1 MFTPQRLFGDV
12 GSSPDNLSYEP
23 FLEHARLQR
32 EQDRDVSA
40 RLALGGYVVARLV
53 DKLVTLGN
61 DAELLEAFRW
71 QLEAVRRHV
80 ESLPAD
86 APETAH
92 LAGVVT
98 AVPPGGPAVSS
109 LWKSLTAYA
118 YFLEHEGRLEEALE
132 MVMLAARSQGAQ
144 TAPPDFTA
152 YALSAARL
160 NRLLARWEVAT
171 ECYQAA
177 EEAALSISDLTRALR
192 ARLGLAHVLRGRGNL
207 PQARAEIAEVIS
219 RATAAGLPEVQA
231 DGQQD
236 LGMIL
241 MLQGLRSE
249 SLEATYKAFT
259 LARDPVGRMR
269 MLGDLGYG
277 LSESGH
283 YEAAR
288 LALEIVVAS
297 NASHIVKLNS
307 LLELMQLESALGNRV
322 AFERRRHEAK
332 ELVERMTPS
341 TAIDYRYKTAIG
353 LARFGQ
359 VERAGQWLAEA
370 LGIAEKHR
378 LNEWY
383 FRLERMLKGLAA
395 SNLDE
400 DITAPTE
407 ATPTPAVREM
417 AAGLRE
423 YASSAAV

>member
-23 FLEHARLQR
+23 FLEHARIQR
-32 EQDRDVSA
+32 EQDRDVHA

-53 DKLVTLGN
+53 DKLLTLSD
-61 DAELLEAFRW
+61 DAELLDAFRW
-71 QLEAVRRHV
+71 QLEAVKRHV

-92 LAGVVT
+92 LTGVVA
-98 AVPPGGPAVSS
+98 AVPPGGTAASS

-118 YFLEHEGRLEEALE
+118 YFLEHEARLEEALE
-132 MVMLAARSQGAQ
+132 IVMLAARSQGAQ
-144 TAPPDFTA
+144 TTPPDFTG

-192 ARLGLAHVLRGRGNL
+192 ARLGLAHVLRGRGNI

-219 RATAAGLPEVQA
+219 RAATAGLSDVQA
-231 DGQQD
+231 EGQQD
-236 LGMIL
+236 LGVIL

-259 LARDPVGRMR
+259 LAEDPVGRMR
-269 MLGDLGYG
+269 MLVDLGSG

-297 NASHIVKLNS
+297 NASHLVKLNS
-307 LLELMQLESALGNRV
+307 LLELIQLESAAGNRV

-332 ELVERMTPS
+332 ELVDRMTPS
-341 TAIDYRYKTAIG
+341 MAVDYRYKTGIG

-359 VERAGQWLAEA
+359 VERARHWLAEA

-378 LNEWY
+378 FNEWY
-383 FRLERMLKGLAA
+383 FRLERTLKGLAA
-395 SNLDE
+395 ANLHE
-400 DITAPTE
+400 EIRAPTE
-407 ATPTPAVREM
+407 ATPTPAVQDM
-417 AAGLRE
+417 AVGLRG

>member
-1 MFTPQRLFGDV
+1 MFTPQRLFGEV

-23 FLEHARLQR
+23 FLEHARIQR
-32 EQDRDVSA
+32 EQDRDVAA

-53 DKLVTLGN
+53 DKLLTLSD
-61 DAELLEAFRW
+61 DAELLDAFRW

-92 LAGVVT
+92 LTGVVA
-98 AVPPGGPAVSS
+98 AVPPGGAVASS

-118 YFLEHEGRLEEALE
+118 YFLEHEARLEEALE
-132 MVMLAARSQGAQ
+132 MVMLAARSQGAH
-144 TAPPDFTA
+144 TAPPDFTV

-177 EEAALSISDLTRALR
+177 EEAALSSSDLARALR
-192 ARLGLAHVLRGRGNL
+192 ARLGQAHVLRGRGNL
-207 PQARAEIAEVIS
+207 PQSRLEITEVIS
-219 RATAAGLPEVQA
+219 RAAAAGLSDVQA
-231 DGQQD
+231 EGQQD
-236 LGMIL
+236 LGVIL
-241 MLQGLRSE
+241 MAQGLRSE

-259 LARDPVGRMR
+259 LAEDPVGRMR
-269 MLGDLGYG
+269 MLVDLGSG

-297 NASHIVKLNS
+297 NASQLVKLNS
-307 LLELMQLESALGNRV
+307 LLELMQLESAAGNRV
-322 AFERRRHEAK
+322 AFERRRNEAK
-332 ELVERMTPS
+332 ELVDRMTPS
-341 TAIDYRYKTAIG
+341 MAVDYRYKTAIG

-359 VERAGQWLAEA
+359 VERASQWLTEA

-378 LNEWY
+378 FNEWY
-383 FRLERMLKGLAA
+383 FRLERTLKGLAA
-395 SNLDE
+395 ANLAE
-400 DITAPTE
+400 DIKAPTE
-407 ATPTPAVREM
+407 ATPTPAVRDM
-417 AAGLRE
+417 AVGLRG
-423 YASSAAV
+423 YATSAAV

>member
-1 MFTPQRLFGDV
+1 MFTPQRLFGEV

-23 FLEHARLQR
+23 FLEHARIQR
-32 EQDRDVSA
+32 EQDRDVHA

-53 DKLVTLGN
+53 DKLLTLSD
-61 DAELLEAFRW
+61 DAELLDAFRW
-71 QLEAVRRHV
+71 QLEAVKRHL
-80 ESLPAD
+80 ESLPTD

-92 LAGVVT
+92 LTGVVA
-98 AVPPGGPAVSS
+98 AVPPGGAVASS

-132 MVMLAARSQGAQ
+132 MVMLAARSQGAH
-144 TAPPDFTA
+144 TAPPDFTG

-177 EEAALSISDLTRALR
+177 EEAALSISDPTRAMR

-207 PQARAEIAEVIS
+207 PQAREEIAEVIS

-236 LGMIL
+236 LGVIL

-259 LARDPVGRMR
+259 LAHDPVGRMR
-269 MLGDLGYG
+269 MLGDLGSG

-297 NASHIVKLNS
+297 NASQHVRVNS
-307 LLELMQLESALGNRV
+307 LLELMQLESAQGNRV
-322 AFERRRHEAK
+322 AFERRRNEAK
-332 ELVERMTPS
+332 DLVERMTPS
-341 TAIDYRYKTAIG
+341 MAVDYRYKTAVG

-395 SNLDE
+395 ASLDE
-400 DITAPTE
+400 DIKAPTE
-407 ATPTPAVREM
+407 ATPTPAIREM
-417 AAGLRE
+417 ALGLRE
-423 YASSAAV
+423 YALSAAV

>member
-1 MFTPQRLFGDV
+1 MFTPQRLFGEV

-23 FLEHARLQR
+23 FLEHARIQR
-32 EQDRDVSA
+32 EQDRDVHA

-53 DKLVTLGN
+53 DKLLILGD
-61 DAELLEAFRW
+61 DAELLDAFRW
-71 QLEAVRRHV
+71 QLEAVKRHV

-92 LAGVVT
+92 LTGVVA
-98 AVPPGGPAVSS
+98 AVPPGGAVASS

-132 MVMLAARSQGAQ
+132 MVMLAARSQGAH
-144 TAPPDFTA
+144 TAPPDFTG

-177 EEAALSISDLTRALR
+177 EEAALWSSDLTRALR
-192 ARLGLAHVLRGRGNL
+192 ARLGQAHVLRGRGNL
-207 PQARAEIAEVIS
+207 PQAREEIAEVIS
-219 RATAAGLPEVQA
+219 RAAAAGLPDVQA

-236 LGMIL
+236 LGVIL

-259 LARDPVGRMR
+259 LAHDPVGRMR
-269 MLGDLGYG
+269 MLGDLGCG

-288 LALEIVVAS
+288 LALEIVAAS
-297 NASHIVKLNS
+297 NASHHVKLNS
-307 LLELMQLESALGNRV
+307 LLELMQLESAQGNRV
-322 AFERRRHEAK
+322 AFERRRNEAK
-332 ELVERMTPS
+332 ELVGRMTPS
-341 TAIDYRYKTAIG
+341 TAVDYRYKTAIG

-359 VERAGQWLAEA
+359 VERARQWLAEA
-370 LGIAEKHR
+370 LGIAEKDG
-378 LNEWY
+378 LNQWY
-383 FRLERMLKGLAA
+383 FRLERMLKGLATA
-395 SNLDE
+395 NLDE
-400 DITAPTE
+400 DIKPPSE
-407 ATPTPAVREM
+407 ATPTPAVRDM
-417 AAGLRE
+417 AVGLRE